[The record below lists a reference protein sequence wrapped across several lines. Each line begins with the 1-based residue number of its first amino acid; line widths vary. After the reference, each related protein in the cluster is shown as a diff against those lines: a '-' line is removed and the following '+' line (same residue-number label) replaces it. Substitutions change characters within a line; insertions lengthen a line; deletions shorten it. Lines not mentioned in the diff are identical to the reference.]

1 MINRI
6 DMNNNKLAGS
16 AMKVRRLVLGLGLMS
31 LVQFSA
37 AADRLLLKNVDFVN
51 LPGDEIE
58 IKLGFDQTPPQLQ
71 SYQIEKPARLVFD
84 LANTKNGLPTRYMSI
99 GNGNA
104 RSLTVVDNNDRTRV
118 VINLGELAGYVS
130 RVEGNNLFLRV
141 GKSELADMAKNAVAP
156 ASVAAPAKNATSA
169 PAVSSAQSS
178 ARPDAKSNV
187 QQIDN
192 IDFRRGEQG
201 DGQIM
206 ISLSQSS
213 IPVDVQQQG
222 NKVVARFLGAKI
234 PEKLRRRLD
243 VTDFAT
249 PVKVVEAY
257 NEGPNGVMVIQ
268 PQSDFEYLAYQ
279 ADNKMTIS
287 VKPVTKEE
295 KRKKDFTY
303 TGEKLS
309 LNFQDIE
316 VRSVLQLIADFTSLN
331 LVASDT
337 VSGRITLRLQ
347 NVPWDQAL
355 DLILKTKGLDKRTVG
370 NVMLVAPAD
379 EIAARERLE
388 MESQTQTEQLAPLR
402 TEYVQV
408 NYAKASDLQTLITAG
423 SSGSN
428 SSGSSQNGSLLSP
441 RGSISVDVRTN
452 TLVIQDTA
460 KKIDEI
466 RDLVA
471 KLDVPVK
478 QVMIEARI
486 VLADSSFDKEIGV
499 RWGLATDHFGTNTR
513 TMVAGS
519 RNTLNDIREATFDTT
534 NGTRTYNFTHPN
546 ELAVDLGV
554 DKAGASS
561 LAVGIMNTD
570 SQILDLELSALQSDG
585 HGEVIATPRVLTADK
600 QKARVATG
608 KQIPYQ
614 EATSSGATSVKFV
627 NAELALEVTPSIT
640 PDGRINMELFVNN
653 DSLGEVL
660 ANGAVTINTN
670 RVVTNVLVDDGQTVV
685 LGGIFKETTNKQVI
699 KTPVLGDIPYV
710 GRLFRQ
716 DIKRNDKVELLI
728 FVTPKLMTDT
738 ASGK

>member
-6 DMNNNKLAGS
+6 NMNNNKVAG
-16 AMKVRRLVLGLGLMS
+16 AGFKVRRLVLGLGLMS
-31 LVQFSA
+31 LVQFA
-37 AADRLLLKNVDFVN
+37 AAAERMLLKQIDFVT

-58 IKLGFDQTPPQLQ
+58 VKLAFDQTPPQLQ
-71 SYQIEKPARLVFD
+71 SYKIDKPARLVFD
-84 LANTKNGLPTRYMSI
+84 LPNTRNGLPSRYLSL

-104 RSLTVVDNNDRTRV
+104 RSMTVIDNQERTRLV
-118 VINLGELAGYVS
+118 VNLGETTGYVT
-130 RVEGNNLFLRV
+130 RVEGNNLVVRI
-141 GKSELADMAKNAVAP
+141 GKGEQQG
-156 ASVAAPAKNATSA
+156 
-169 PAVSSAQSS
+169 SSAQVAGNQTFSPAS
-178 ARPDAKSNV
+178 APVVAQAPVTAQKASRPVGLQVENV
-187 QQIDN
+187 
-192 IDFRRGEQG
+192 DFRRGDQG
-201 DGQIM
+201 DGQVLIG
-206 ISLSQSS
+206 LSQSS
-213 IPVDVQQQG
+213 IPVDVMQQG
-222 NKVVARFLGAKI
+222 NKIFVRFLGAKV

-249 PVKVVEAY
+249 PVKLIESY
-257 NEGPNGVMVIQ
+257 NEGNNGVMVIQ
-268 PQSDFEYLAYQ
+268 PQGEFEYLAYQ
-279 ADNKMTIS
+279 TDTEMTIS
-287 VKPVTKEE
+287 VKPVLKEE
-295 KRKKDFTY
+295 RRRKEFVY

-388 MESQTQTEQLAPLR
+388 IESQTQSEQIAPLR
-402 TEYVQV
+402 TEFIQV
-408 NYAKASDLQTLITAG
+408 NYAKAADIQSLISSGTAG
-423 SSGSN
+423 AGSDSGTN
-428 SSGSSQNGSLLSP
+428 SLLSP
-441 RGSISVDVRTN
+441 RGSASVDARTN
-452 TLVIQDTA
+452 MLVIQDTA

-466 RDLVA
+466 RELIA

-486 VLADSSFDKEIGV
+486 VLADSSFAKELGV
-499 RWGLATDHFGTNTR
+499 RWGVAHDNFRSNKRL
-513 TMVAGS
+513 MVGGS
-519 RNTLNDIREATFDTT
+519 TTTLDDLRNVDIDTT
-534 NGTRTYNFTHPN
+534 TGLRTYDITKPKD
-546 ELAVDLGV
+546 LAVDLGV

-561 LAVGIMNTD
+561 LALGIMD
-570 SQILDLELSALQSDG
+570 SDNIVLDLELSALQSDG

-614 EATSSGATSVKFV
+614 ESTSSGATSVKFV
-627 NAELALEVTPSIT
+627 NAELSLEVTPSIT

-670 RVVTNVLVDDGQTVV
+670 RVTTNILVDDGQTVV
-685 LGGIFKETTNKQVI
+685 LGGIFKESSNKGVI
-699 KTPVLGDIPYV
+699 KTPVLGDIPYL
-710 GRLFRQ
+710 GRLFKQ
-716 DIKRNDKVELLI
+716 EVKRSDKVELLI
-728 FVTPKLMTDT
+728 FVTPRLMTDT
-738 ASGK
+738 VAGK

>member
-6 DMNNNKLAGS
+6 KMNNNKVSGTGFR
-16 AMKVRRLVLGLGLMS
+16 MRRLVLGLGLMS
-31 LVQFSA
+31 MAQWALA
-37 AADRLLLKNVDFVN
+37 AERMLLNKVDFVT
-51 LPGDEIE
+51 LPGDQVEVR
-58 IKLGFDQTPPQLQ
+58 LGFDQTPPQMQ
-71 SYQIEKPARLVFD
+71 SYKIDKPARLVFD
-84 LANTKNGLPTRYMSI
+84 LPNTRNGLPSRYLPL

-104 RSLTVVDNNDRTRV
+104 RSLTVVDNQERTRLV
-118 VINLGELAGYVS
+118 VNLGEVTAYSS
-130 RVEGNNLFLRV
+130 RVEGNSLVLRIGV
-141 GKSELADMAKNAVAP
+141 DDQ
-156 ASVAAPAKNATSA
+156 AAPTQVVTAESA
-169 PAVSSAQSS
+169 PVVAKPIQQPVKVS
-178 ARPDAKSNV
+178 RPAAMSLDSV
-187 QQIDN
+187 
-192 IDFRRGEQG
+192 DFRRGEQG
-201 DGQIM
+201 DGQIQ
-206 ISLSQSS
+206 ISLSQAS

-222 NKVVARFLGAKI
+222 NKIIARFLGAKV

-249 PVKVVEAY
+249 PVKTIESY
-257 NEGPNGVMVIQ
+257 NEGGNGVMVIQ
-268 PQSDFEYLAYQ
+268 PQGDFEYLAYQ
-279 ADNKMTIS
+279 TDTEMTIS
-287 VKPVTKEE
+287 VKPVLKEE
-295 KRKKDFTY
+295 RRRKEFVY

-388 MESQTQTEQLAPLR
+388 IESQTQTEQISPLR
-402 TEYVQV
+402 TEYIQI
-408 NYAKASDLQTLITAG
+408 NYAKASDIQALIASGTGG
-423 SSGSN
+423 SSG
-428 SSGSSQNGSLLSP
+428 GKARQHTTLLSP
-441 RGSISVDVRTN
+441 RGSASVDSRTN
-452 TLVIQDTA
+452 MLVVQDTA

-466 RDLVA
+466 RELIA

-486 VLADSSFDKEIGV
+486 VLADSSFAKELGV
-499 RWGLATDHFGTNTR
+499 KWGVAHDNIRKDRRYMMGGSTTTLHDLRDVEIDTATG
-513 TMVAGS
+513 
-519 RNTLNDIREATFDTT
+519 L
-534 NGTRTYNFTHPN
+534 RTYDITTPKD
-546 ELAVDLGV
+546 LAVDLGI
-554 DKAGASS
+554 DKAGTSS
-561 LAVGIMNTD
+561 LALGLMDADNIV
-570 SQILDLELSALQSDG
+570 LDLELSALQSDG

-614 EATSSGATSVKFV
+614 ESTSSGATSVKFV
-627 NAELALEVTPSIT
+627 NAELSLEVTPSIT

-670 RVVTNVLVDDGQTVV
+670 RVTTNVLVDDGQTVV
-685 LGGIFKETTNKQVI
+685 LGGIFKEATNKGVI
-699 KTPVLGDIPYV
+699 KTPVLGDIPYL

-716 DIKRNDKVELLI
+716 DIKRSDKVELLI
-728 FVTPKLMTDT
+728 FVTPRLMTDT
-738 ASGK
+738 IAGK